1 MRLDRRRNKLSH
13 SHEVEGGRGPAG
25 HEDVEDD
32 HKHVQIRIGGEGDLQ
47 LFDFNLWMKYLS
59 INKNIIQLIKKTH
72 PKAATDKLKRKVAFN
87 YVNPLS
93 CIYHQSSG
101 NRLSQPDGHIVA
113 EGDDVLLSPL
123 LFQPLLTGSCSR
135 NHLSLPI

>member
-32 HKHVQIRIGGEGDLQ
+32 HKHVQIRIGSDLQ
-47 LFDFNLWMKYLS
+47 LFDSSSWMKYLS
-59 INKNIIQLIKKTH
+59 INKNIIQLLKKKTH

-101 NRLSQPDGHIVA
+101 NRLSQPDGHVVA

>member
-72 PKAATDKLKRKVAFN
+72 PKAATDKLKRNVVFN
-87 YVNPLS
+87 YVNPLP

-101 NRLSQPDGHIVA
+101 SCLSQPDDHVVA
-113 EGDDVLLSPL
+113 EGDDVLFSPL
-123 LFQPLLTGSCSR
+123 LFQPDLTGSCTR
-135 NHLSLPI
+135 HHLSLPI